1 MTQRAK
7 LKRGHRADD
16 DLAAAPAQLPYSDF
30 LSCRSGRRRGDV
42 TGRAT
47 RPEDVRVN
55 DPLSIEGDEKRVRR
69 HLDRCDPDWTG
80 YLKLAER

>member
-1 MTQRAK
+1 VT
-7 LKRGHRADD
+7 
-16 DLAAAPAQLPYSDF
+16 
-30 LSCRSGRRRGDV
+30 V

-47 RPEDVRVN
+47 RPEDVQVN
-55 DPLSIEGDEKRVRR
+55 DLLSIEGDEKGVRR